1 MHRTSAVLLMSL
13 ILVFINVQLQLP
25 QCPVK
30 EDRWLTHEVYPLA
43 PTGTQWQGEA
53 AGMEVQGEVASLA
66 LLQLQ
71 PPQGDF
77 RKLLGC
83 QLVPV

>member
-1 MHRTSAVLLMSL
+1 MHRTSPVLLMSL

-30 EDRWLTHEVYPLA
+30 EDRWLTNEVYPLA

-53 AGMEVQGEVASLA
+53 LGMEVQGEVASLA

-71 PPQGDF
+71 PSQGDF
-77 RKLLGC
+77 RKLL
-83 QLVPV
+83 Q